1 MKVQVIGVSGLTAR
15 RKGTTDAFGAS
26 ATIAAGGKSSDVHKA
41 EIKVQLNPVPLKQAT
56 LTFSASLSGAAAHQG
71 TDVAAVLSCG
81 NSSVTGNST
90 GTLTLGTI
98 DLTEGTASAELKS
111 SNVTRTCTATIGG
124 KAVTV
129 GMVMASLGNRK
140 YDWPEYFIYGVD
152 HEIDFFPTLQEAADH
167 DADGDG
173 VTGEGAIDGH
183 GIHFYVKSI
192 TIRYWQYDWENY
204 EYVDCGEEEIDIS
217 VGEDPLL
224 RYGLRLSDIM
234 DFGDTSETRPGQYT
248 DTENVYGFYDYD
260 DGTFTETCIEVPT
273 YMFAVYDGDVF
284 IE

>member
-129 GMVMASLGNRK
+129 GM
-140 YDWPEYFIYGVD
+140 DWDIAGSKDFDYPPYFTVEETDDITFY
-152 HEIDFFPTLQEAADH
+152 PTLNTICD
-167 DADGDG
+167 DGA
-173 VTGEGAIDGH
+173 VTQHQMFFQTFQLE
-183 GIHFYVKSI
+183 VV
-192 TIRYWQYDWENY
+192 YWA
-204 EYVDCGEEEIDIS
+204 
-217 VGEDPLL
+217 
-224 RYGLRLSDIM
+224 
-234 DFGDTSETRPGQYT
+234 
-248 DTENVYGFYDYD
+248 YDYNL
-260 DGTFTETCIEVPT
+260 GTYLVFPITDIINVPC
-273 YMFAVYDGDVF
+273 DGDVEVYF
-284 IE
+284 IVNDKINFTQMSKVSSTVRSVCSMRQKRHR